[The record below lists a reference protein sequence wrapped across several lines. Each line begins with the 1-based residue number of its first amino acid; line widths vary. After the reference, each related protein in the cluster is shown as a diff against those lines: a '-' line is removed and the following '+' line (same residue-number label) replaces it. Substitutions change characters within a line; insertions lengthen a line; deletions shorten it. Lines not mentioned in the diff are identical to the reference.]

1 MCHVLLKVG
10 ARVSTTFPQATAV
23 AAASLYQG
31 FGSRAVRVYISV
43 DGIYL
48 CNLWTSICN
57 VCACVW
63 MIRLQDCSLQLLNS
77 TSVTD
82 GDIRVALSRHH
93 LNPAHAPISKRMI
106 NNNAIHHKITYHD
119 RTIAT
124 ITITIT
130 IRYFNVLLDC
140 CTPTRTRCQDGRA
153 VRQSPRRNLC
163 LWRGNAAD
171 EKH

>member
-1 MCHVLLKVG
+1 MYHVLLKVG
-10 ARVSTTFPQATAV
+10 ASTAFPQAIAV

-31 FGSRAVRVYISV
+31 FGSRAVRDVYISV

-57 VCACVW
+57 VCVCVW

-77 TSVTD
+77 TSVSD

-106 NNNAIHHKITYHD
+106 NNT
-119 RTIAT
+119 
-124 ITITIT
+124 
-130 IRYFNVLLDC
+130 VM
-140 CTPTRTRCQDGRA
+140 
-153 VRQSPRRNLC
+153 QSTT
-163 LWRGNAAD
+163 
-171 EKH
+171 K